1 MLQPPVLMKGSDPS
15 TALHHN
21 SILQCKEKAEEEENG
36 DNDSSTDNEFLEEKV
51 KSGARAHDG
60 EDLVYAEAVLC
71 IEWSLDHA
79 PIFFNCPEQCVDDS
93 APVEK
98 VVSDLPLAA
107 LVVRYCT

>member
-1 MLQPPVLMKGSDPS
+1 MAM
-15 TALHHN
+15 T
-21 SILQCKEKAEEEENG
+21 
-36 DNDSSTDNEFLEEKV
+36 
-51 KSGARAHDG
+51 
-60 EDLVYAEAVLC
+60 AVLC